1 MDVIF
6 ILKER
11 SSKNSNTLHLY
22 CAYTYFISFDPCSHQ
37 CKTKLALSLL
47 NENLRVMGVALS
59 FVCLSHFCLWPH
71 CVAYGIL
78 LPGLGIEPLPLQW
91 ECGVLTT
98 GPPGRS
104 WVALLK
110 VAQWISREDRTWI
123 LFWLSPILTI
133 FLSKMLP
140 SSLLLFTPGVR
151 RIPQHSTQMRCPTYT
166 MPHPSIGLKWMKK
179 VVLPEKSC
187 YF

>member
-59 FVCLSHFCLWPH
+59 FICLSHFCLWPH

-78 LPGLGIEPLPLQW
+78 LPGLGIEPRPSALGTQSFNTWTTREVPL
-91 ECGVLTT
+91 
-98 GPPGRS
+98 
-104 WVALLK
+104 
-110 VAQWISREDRTWI
+110 
-123 LFWLSPILTI
+123 LF
-133 FLSKMLP
+133 LP
-140 SSLLLFTPGVR
+140 SFPAGSSWSHLPNELLVLEPLCQGLFLAEPDT
-151 RIPQHSTQMRCPTYT
+151 
-166 MPHPSIGLKWMKK
+166 KK
-179 VVLPEKSC
+179 PLYIKH
-187 YF
+187 